1 MEGVIEGDT
10 DAPQPMG
17 DDSIEVTEEKAD
29 EAMNKRGEAMAAM
42 NEGNLEEAIKLFT
55 EAIEMNPHLAMLF
68 AKRARYVCGASLSMG
83 IAELILAVI
92 LVTSIF
98 VNQFLSL
105 YKKCGS
111 LVKFDSCE
119 LRRK

>member
-10 DAPQPMG
+10 DEPQSMG

-42 NEGNLEEAIKLFT
+42 NDGNLEEAIKLFT

-68 AKRARYVCGASLSMG
+68 AKRARYVWVCMAQSENLLSSFDKG
-83 IAELILAVI
+83 QK
-92 LVTSIF
+92 
-98 VNQFLSL
+98 VNQSSLLSRL
-105 YKKCGS
+105 SFYLLKILC
-111 LVKFDSCE
+111 
-119 LRRK
+119 